1 MPYRINTTPDPG
13 PPRRRTRSIIRWW
26 TTPAGSRPDRR
37 RLIRIAL
44 ALAALSL
51 AVAIASTS
59 VWNYY
64 GLSLPV
70 PKPTGHLTASRP
82 PVPGGSLDR
91 PSGAIEWEFDAR
103 APITASPTSA
113 GGAIYVVSGA
123 TADTGS
129 ITSLS
134 ESAGSRLWQV
144 RLRSIAD
151 YPPVVAGDTVYV
163 GTRAGSLIA
172 LDRDTGETLWLADLE
187 SSVVG
192 SPIVHDG
199 AIYVASNA
207 VHAIDAANGSRLWR
221 HEVGG
226 AVSRPVRLSNG
237 IVAAI
242 GSDGNVNLISAANGR
257 RRLTFPI
264 WFGTSAAPAVSGAT
278 LVIPGDRAFVQAL
291 GIDRRDVPMEKA
303 LRYWWTKL
311 WLWDM
316 APRPPL
322 PRAYLWQNRAIGGD
336 TAYALGADDSAVYL
350 GVSKNDGTGTV
361 VALDLSTGRT
371 QWEVPTTSAVTS
383 PAIQTE
389 RSLIVGLDAAYAA
402 PGGIERTALLA
413 IHKHTGET
421 LWTLPLDQAPSAAPT
436 LTDTG
441 LLLFPTTHGVLKAI
455 R

>member
-1 MPYRINTTPDPG
+1 MTRLPLIKFCTCLREAGCLTESTRPRPR

-26 TTPAGSRPDRR
+26 TTPAGSLPDRR
-37 RLIRIAL
+37 HIIRIAL
-44 ALAALSL
+44 TLAALSL
-51 AVAIASTS
+51 AVVVASTS

-129 ITSLS
+129 ITSLT

-151 YPPVVAGDTVYV
+151 YPPVAAGDMVYV

-207 VHAIDAANGSRLWR
+207 VYAIDAATGKQLWR

-257 RRLTFPI
+257 RRLTFPL

-291 GIDRRDVPMEKA
+291 DIDRRDVPMEKA

-322 PRAYLWQNRAIGGD
+322 PRAYLWQNRAIGDD
-336 TAYALGADDSAVYL
+336 TAYALGADDQRR
-350 GVSKNDGTGTV
+350 
-361 VALDLSTGRT
+361 LS
-371 QWEVPTTSAVTS
+371 
-383 PAIQTE
+383 
-389 RSLIVGLDAAYAA
+389 RSLQDRRLRSRPRPRPVHRPDSVGSPNDVRRHIPRHPDRALPDRRAGCGVCR
-402 PGGIERTALLA
+402 PGWDRANRALG
-413 IHKHTGET
+413 H
-421 LWTLPLDQAPSAAPT
+421 P
-436 LTDTG
+436 
-441 LLLFPTTHGVLKAI
+441 
-455 R
+455 